1 MAPFLSM
8 LSNRTGGFLRGLI
21 IVAVIGLWMA
31 IGALGGQAQGRLS
44 SVQTNDAAAFLPAS
58 AESTRAAEVA
68 QEFTDSETLPALVV
82 ATTGDGS
89 ALTPDDLAALDAYA
103 QAVPGA
109 PLEGTSGDEPATVGD
124 VSIADPVVVPSED
137 GEAALVVVSLDA
149 SVASDRIGADES
161 SVSELAVGALRDLA
175 AATGAAD
182 PDALAA
188 ELLALYDAA
197 LASRARCAV
206 AGDDGPT
213 PLPWRDLAAGAVARY
228 RA

>member
-8 LSNRTGGFLRGLI
+8 LSNRTGGFLRGLV

-89 ALTPDDLAALDAYA
+89 ALTPDALTALDAYA
-103 QAVPGA
+103 LAVRAAPG
-109 PLEGTSGDEPATVGD
+109 PLPGFLPSLSLTSQPK
-124 VSIADPVVVPSED
+124 
-137 GEAALVVVSLDA
+137 EAALF
-149 SVASDRIGADES
+149 R
-161 SVSELAVGALRDLA
+161 SEPRRGNAQA
-175 AATGAAD
+175 
-182 PDALAA
+182 P
-188 ELLALYDAA
+188 
-197 LASRARCAV
+197 RAQE
-206 AGDDGPT
+206 
-213 PLPWRDLAAGAVARY
+213 
-228 RA
+228 